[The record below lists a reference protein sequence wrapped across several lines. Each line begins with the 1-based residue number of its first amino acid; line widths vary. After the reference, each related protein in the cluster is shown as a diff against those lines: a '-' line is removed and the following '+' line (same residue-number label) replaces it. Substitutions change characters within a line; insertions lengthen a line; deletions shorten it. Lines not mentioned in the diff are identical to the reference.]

1 MGTVINELEQL
12 QKEIR
17 KYIPNV
23 RFSSIYEKHGY
34 CKSKVFVGWREV
46 GEIAFGKHERLN
58 TTNGDSKKLYSVKS
72 KSRIANKKSPYNEK
86 TSVHMRPVLLECVR
100 CFAGNTPKETA
111 REVQIVQEAT
121 HSNLSKIVDSHRASI
136 GMGNVLQKFSNGN
149 EIQHGLLRFLL
160 GEPDALQNVSL
171 DFNSEDDK
179 ELLKGDLSNYMIT
192 KSLQEEQ
199 GKRKGYAV
207 VITEDETY
215 VVTDLSKPTEESC
228 FITETKDFSELPEI
242 VQQKITPL
250 KLLDQYE
257 SLRDMGVKLFD
268 NDDLYNRF
276 MGGYMAR
283 KCSLYYISEAR
294 L

>member
-1 MGTVINELEQL
+1 METTFDKLEQL

-23 RFSSIYEKHGY
+23 WFTYISEFQLR
-34 CKSKVFVGWREV
+34 VFVGWREV
-46 GEIAFGKHERLN
+46 GAIAFGKHKRQDKE
-58 TTNGDSKKLYSVKS
+58 LYSVESQS
-72 KSRIANKKSPYNEK
+72 KILNQKAPYHEK

-111 REVQIVQEAT
+111 REVQIAQEAIA
-121 HSNLSKIVDSHRASI
+121 SNLSKIVDSHRASI
-136 GMGNVLQKFSNGN
+136 SMGNVLQKFSNGN
-149 EIQHGLLRFLL
+149 EIQHGLLRFLI

-171 DFNSEDDK
+171 DFKSEEDK
-179 ELLKGDLSNYMIT
+179 EILKGSLSNYMIA

-199 GKRKGYAV
+199 DKRKGYAV

-215 VVTDLSKPTEESC
+215 VVADLSKPTEESR
-228 FITETKDFSELPEI
+228 FITETKDFSKLPEI

-250 KLLDQYE
+250 KLLEQRE
-257 SLRDMGVKLFD
+257 CLRNMGVKLFD
-268 NDDLYNRF
+268 SDGLYNRF
-276 MGGYMAR
+276 MGGYMVR
-283 KCSLYYISEAR
+283 KCSLYYISEAQ